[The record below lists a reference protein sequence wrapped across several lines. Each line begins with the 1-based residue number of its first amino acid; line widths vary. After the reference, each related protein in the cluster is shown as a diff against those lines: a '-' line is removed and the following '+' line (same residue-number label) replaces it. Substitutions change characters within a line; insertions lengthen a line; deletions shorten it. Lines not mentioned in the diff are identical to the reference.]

1 MAGENRKLAI
11 DQAIFMMAFGR
22 DVDYHDVVP
31 QLTYLDKRTGDVIWF
46 YETDDDAYME
56 AGIPAAENREE
67 RERVAAEPDRY
78 LEIPGLDHDDHH
90 RILKR
95 FLWSDWSDDE
105 ERRQNAEEAYFGS
118 IGGWK
123 KNVRDQGAI
132 YAFYDYQEAK
142 IMELAEEFLRENS
155 IVLDWK

>member
-1 MAGENRKLAI
+1 MVDDNRKLAI
-11 DQAIFMMAFGR
+11 DRSLFTMAFGR
-22 DVDYHDVVP
+22 DVDYHDIVP
-31 QLTYLDKRTGDVIWF
+31 QLTYLDGNSGDIIWV

-95 FLWSDWSDDE
+95 FLRSGWTDDE
-105 ERRQNAEEAYFGS
+105 ERRQNVEEA
-118 IGGWK
+118 
-123 KNVRDQGAI
+123 
-132 YAFYDYQEAK
+132 
-142 IMELAEEFLRENS
+142 
-155 IVLDWK
+155 